1 MAKPDQIQDG
11 DLRAQIE
18 KAYQH
23 MREGQGTDAVK
34 ILADAYLYQL
44 NHKPDMLD
52 ETIEP
57 RPGRK
62 LPAVMR
68 WPNLGANLKLDSV
81 MAKKPE
87 IEFIRDHFAVSEA
100 ITYYEYTL
108 ESAINHSF

>member
-1 MAKPDQIQDG
+1 MAKPEEIQDT

-44 NHKPDMLD
+44 NHKPDMLE

-62 LPAVMR
+62 MPAVMR
-68 WPNLGANLKLDSV
+68 WPNSAMELTRSKVWA
-81 MAKKPE
+81 
-87 IEFIRDHFAVSEA
+87 EFRLS
-100 ITYYEYTL
+100 TT
-108 ESAINHSF
+108 